1 MSRCSRERG
10 DDAGDEVVL
19 DVDGEGGEL
28 AMAKSGHAGCL
39 DRRRGS
45 RRDLRRLEVAM

>member
-1 MSRCSRERG
+1 MCSRERG

-19 DVDGEGGEL
+19 DVDIEGGEP
-28 AMAKSGHAGCL
+28 ATTKSGHAGCL

-45 RRDLRRLEVAM
+45 